1 MLIACLPLWLAA
13 PCLGASIPQQ
23 LPIAE
28 TREGHDGVTHAIHIF
43 NALHNSMKQF
53 GSVLQH
59 NGMSF
64 MLATVPQDV
73 EFYHGSGSPDPVEGM
88 QWLAFEPEH
97 AMAFARPRRVRDHG
111 EANASHAGSSAESSY
126 PGHSEHPGW
135 KFWRTWWSRANND
148 QVCAPIQDENNQS
161 FEQDRRPEKLE
172 DERDRGL
179 DFRNGPERPQVH
191 SPSKSNQEDGVRF
204 GLTESEADAQVRRNN
219 RHELRDE
226 HRSSQTGRDSSA
238 KHRDAEKDSRHA
250 RMEIE
255 SHRDILQE
263 DAASAGSQRARHD
276 DHDEKSNIHRKGKAQ
291 MGEEQA
297 EDKRM
302 PGKGPGNQQDLLASH
317 SDVTADLYDEGEE
330 QKPQRSKQS
339 HKGSAKSQHK
349 KGKGKKKHHT
359 TTKGDRKKDQH
370 SAARPT
376 QKLASSD
383 SHVKAS
389 GEVDYGYLHTYRTK
403 HALKLLYLDGQSA
416 AKSIKGT
423 LDTQDIVLRNA
434 SEFAGSPIEGD
445 RLRGQ
450 ELCKVAADEWGNKID
465 GFLRMVGGFE
475 IILCSFKDHLD
486 VVNIAA
492 KLPQRGDSKDETGL
506 SYAQALSKRFQGIG
520 GERVSI
526 NYESDFL
533 TAFAFPEAVYINEEG
548 LPRIYNDSQKLSKL
562 RGYLYHL
569 IVEQGFTSSG
579 TNWQAVVDQI
589 VTRYSYRIE
598 YMLSGSITTFH
609 ELRRQAHLALGP
621 FIDDS
626 HRNGTLEAARCA
638 AQFLPNEADSSS
650 VPAQAVR
657 TVADRICTSLVS
669 TMYAGDYDEGIAVT
683 QKLRKYLDWTSFKE
697 RECAGCA
704 VDEVCQL
711 PIWPSGSKRDFE
723 QPKCGRAMEHGAGGY
738 WDMMGRKRGQ
748 H

>member
-1 MLIACLPLWLAA
+1 
-13 PCLGASIPQQ
+13 
-23 LPIAE
+23 
-28 TREGHDGVTHAIHIF
+28 
-43 NALHNSMKQF
+43 MKQF
-53 GSVLQH
+53 GSVFHH

-64 MLATVPQDV
+64 MLATVPEDV
-73 EFYHGSGSPDPVEGM
+73 EFYHGSGSPDPVKGM

-97 AMAFARPRRVRDHG
+97 AMAFARPRRARNHG
-111 EANASHAGSSAESSY
+111 EANSSHAGSFAEANY
-126 PGHSEHPGW
+126 PDQPKHPGW
-135 KFWRTWWSRANND
+135 KFWRTWWSRTNTD
-148 QVCAPIQDENNQS
+148 QVCAPIQDKKTHGFHGANDQS
-161 FEQDRRPEKLE
+161 FEQHCRPDKLE
-172 DERDRGL
+172 DERDRGFDL
-179 DFRNGPERPQVH
+179 RNETERPQAH
-191 SPSKSNQEDGVRF
+191 SLSKTSQDDGGPF
-204 GLTESEADAQVRRNN
+204 GLTESRADTQVRQNN
-219 RHELRDE
+219 RHELRND
-226 HRSSQTGRDSSA
+226 HPSSQTGRDSSA
-238 KHRDAEKDSRHA
+238 KHRNAEEVSRHA
-250 RMEIE
+250 RTATE
-255 SHRDILQE
+255 SHRDREFLQE
-263 DAASAGSQRARHD
+263 DVASAGSQRAYHD
-276 DHDEKSNIHRKGKAQ
+276 DHGGETNFHRKGKAQ
-291 MGEEQA
+291 VREHPDEHEHKVQHH
-297 EDKRM
+297 
-302 PGKGPGNQQDLLASH
+302 PLVSLV
-317 SDVTADLYDEGEE
+317 DVTADLDDERKRRE
-330 QKPQRSKQS
+330 PQRNKQS

-349 KGKGKKKHHT
+349 KTKGKKKQHAA
-359 TTKGDRKKDQH
+359 TKSDRVMNQH
-370 SAARPT
+370 SAAAAK
-376 QKLASSD
+376 QEFQSSD
-383 SHVKAS
+383 SHGKAS
-389 GEVDYGYLHTYRTK
+389 VEVDYGYLHTYRTK

-434 SEFAGSPIEGD
+434 SKFDGSPIEGD

-506 SYAQALSKRFQGIG
+506 SYAQALSTRLQGIG

-526 NYESDFL
+526 NYENDFL
-533 TAFAFPEAVYINEEG
+533 TAFAFPEAVYVNEDG
-548 LPRIYNDSQKLSKL
+548 LPRIQNDSQKLSKL

-569 IVEQGFTSSG
+569 IVEQGFSSGG

-609 ELRRQAHLALGP
+609 ELRRQAHLALEP
-621 FIDDS
+621 FVDDS
-626 HRNGTLEAARCA
+626 KRNGTLEAARCA
-638 AQFLPNEADSSS
+638 AQFLPNEADTSS

-657 TVADRICTSLVS
+657 TVTDRICTSLVS
-669 TMYAGDYDEGIAVT
+669 TMYAGDYDEGIAVI
-683 QKLRKYLDWTSFKE
+683 QKLRQYLNWSSFKE
-697 RECAGCA
+697 RECAGCG

-723 QPKCGRAMEHGAGGY
+723 QPRCGRAMEHGAGGY